1 MQFLLIFL
9 RGVIR
14 TLDGKTPG
22 TEPRVYGKVPGLPG
36 AGRWKR
42 NRQGQTRR
50 EV

>member
-1 MQFLLIFL
+1 MQFLLIFFKGGDPHPGWEDP
-9 RGVIR
+9 RDR
-14 TLDGKTPG
+14 TKSLD
-22 TEPRVYGKVPGLPG
+22 KVPGLPE